1 MLVRIM
7 DGGSHEDD
15 RCHSLAIVLNAPPAS
30 PVALSSTKL
39 NFGSQKIG
47 TSSAPLIATLTVLFL

>member
-1 MLVRIM
+1 M

-30 PVALSSTKL
+30 PVALSSTNL
-39 NFGSQKIG
+39 NFGIQKIG
-47 TSSAPLIATLTVLFL
+47 TSSAPLIATLTVPFL